1 MKKVMAVTAGFLVAF
16 APTGT
21 AFAGVPD
28 GNAFGNCK
36 NSASG
41 GKTVL
46 ETSTLKNDSGLGGFS
61 KGSECKV
68 VEVVEEVST
77 GTVVTE
83 PAAPTSAE
91 DFG

>member
-16 APTGT
+16 APTGS

-46 ETSTLKNDSGLGGFS
+46 DGSTLTNDSGLGGFR
-61 KGSECKV
+61 KGAECKV
-68 VEVVEEVST
+68 VEEAST
-77 GTVVTE
+77 GTVVVIE
-83 PAAPTSAE
+83 PAPPTSAE
-91 DFG
+91 DFS